1 MKHSRKRSGRKNKVR
16 QNRSLRKNHRSKSN
30 QISNRDSNR
39 DSNDP
44 VPNNVSNP
52 SLYRSIRNRMRREH
66 KKQSKRWGAYS
77 SGHLVKEYKKRGG
90 KYSTRKRSKR
100 SARKRSTASHTTNLS
115 RWFREKWV
123 DACAYRS
130 GKIKPCGR
138 KNVRS
143 GKFPYCRP
151 LHRITSSTPKTV
163 KEFDKKQLKNLCSRK
178 RKNPKT
184 IIRRRNSYQFNNSR
198 KKIKLLSIKKSPKSH
213 KKLRATF
220 EVNGKK
226 RTTDFGAAGMSDYTR
241 HHDKKRRSRYIKRH
255 SKDLR
260 TNDPTRAGYLSMY
273 VLWNKPTIKQSISD
287 YKKRL
292 SSYNRT
298 GKFSKNKIK

>member
-1 MKHSRKRSGRKNKVR
+1 MKHSHKRSGRKSKVR
-16 QNRSLRKNHRSKSN
+16 KNRSPQKNNRSK
-30 QISNRDSNR
+30 SNRDSNR
-39 DSNDP
+39 DSIDP

-90 KYSTRKRSKR
+90 KYFARKRTKS
-100 SARKRSTASHTTNLS
+100 SVRKRSTASRPTNLS

-123 DACAYRS
+123 DTCAYRS

-151 LHRITSSTPKTV
+151 LHRISANTPKTV
-163 KEFDKKQLKNLCSRK
+163 KEFNKKELKNLCSRK

-184 IIRRRNSYQFNNSR
+184 IIRRRNSYHFNNSH

-241 HHDKKRRSRYIKRH
+241 HRDKERRSRYIKRH

-273 VLWNKPTIKQSISD
+273 VLWNKPTVKQSISD

-298 GKFSKNKIK
+298 GKFSKKIK